1 MKPRDMSL
9 CLLIMLLAG
18 SYAQDK
24 YFGMLEEMY
33 IKLNRFR
40 IDLDHLQT
48 YTEDEFALRV
58 YD

>member
-1 MKPRDMSL
+1 
-9 CLLIMLLAG
+9 MLLAG
-18 SYAQDK
+18 CYAQEK